1 MQARLIMCCT
11 PMGLVPT
18 SNVLVLSNFSQQL
31 NHLNEVKLTSKEVPQ
46 LYTKTFNILS
56 KTSGHVCM
64 E

>member
-1 MQARLIMCCT
+1 MQARLTMCCS

-18 SNVLVLSNFSQQL
+18 SNVLVLSNISQQL
-31 NHLNEVKLTSKEVPQ
+31 NHLNEFKLTSKEVTQ
-46 LYTKTFNILS
+46 LHTKTFNILS